1 MSISTLTSQ
10 ETGVG
15 SIHVE
20 DLPIEHV
27 DETDLV
33 YHQLCSADTFEELEG
48 KPFHVNGTHLAIFKF
63 DDKFY
68 AVDNRCPHMGYPMSE
83 GSVRD
88 GVLIC
93 HWHHWEFDLKSGGCF
108 LASGDDLKA
117 FPVEARDD
125 GYLYVGLA
133 RGERE
138 AAKRRVVDRGK
149 RALERGLKDRS
160 TFFIAKAVTALRDAG
175 ATPKEIIHQGLY
187 YGANKSSDGWSSGVA
202 ILTLAANLWEDLD
215 PKDHNLFLVHGLAQ
229 VSRRTTGSSRPYR
242 APFPRTGEEHDL
254 KTLKRW
260 FRYFV
265 DKRHSGAAERI
276 LLTLK
281 DRGYSKSVIADFV
294 FTAATDFYFTGDG
307 HALDFGNKM
316 FEALDYVDWED
327 AHEILRPIVVDL
339 VDRTR
344 HEETSR
350 WADAVPV
357 LEPIFTRLNDIWK
370 QNQVNEASL
379 DISEFTQTMLGNDFV
394 PIVAEIEEKLRAGV
408 KPTDI
413 CRAMTYASAIR
424 VARFHLKNEGDWH
437 DVANIYSYA
446 HALYCV
452 FQYAPSAELLRGI
465 FHGAVFLA
473 YLRWLNMP
481 AARIPKP
488 GQRID
493 ETYDSADKMLDRLQE
508 FADFQKVY
516 EAEILVNQ
524 YLEEGHDVRKLRS
537 TLAHILLREDAELH
551 MFQVLEVAYRHY
563 ELSDDPEEKRMHLL
577 AATRYIT
584 AQKLMKNILWS
595 TENAERLARGEL
607 LSEREDDN

>member
-125 GYLYVGLA
+125 GYLYVGLT

-465 FHGAVFLA
+465 FHGAVFLS

-488 GQRID
+488 GQRLD